1 MNAADALNQLAT
13 RFGILPSY
21 NDLGGQIRT
30 TSPDTQRA
38 LLRANGLDVA
48 TDAMIFEVLDD
59 VARREAERWFP
70 EEIIIQSNTACALDF
85 GLGTSWRVLCTET
98 GDCLAQG
105 HAGDRIELPTLPSG
119 VYDLVAA
126 TPERCETIT
135 VIVAPPKAPLID
147 DLTASDRLWGVNAA
161 LYGLRGGNHVGNYED
176 LAEFGEVLSQ
186 AGAGF
191 LGVNPLHAL
200 GAMAQEVISPY
211 SPSSRSALNTSHIA
225 LDQIPGLRASSNFNA
240 YSKPAEPSE
249 SAIGDIDYPAHKAVH
264 GAALE
269 ALYAEFCANADTAA
283 KDDFAKFE
291 PITETRL
298 ADFSTFEA
306 ISEFEGHDWRGWG
319 AELRRADKAA
329 LRQIAEIRADRI
341 NFHRWLQ
348 WVANKQLAGTQNRLL
363 QSGMPL
369 GLYLDLA
376 VGARRGGAESW
387 CEADSVATGVSVGAP
402 PDYLSPAGQN
412 WDLAAFAPRR
422 LKAQKYKAF
431 RRILRAAMR
440 HAGVLR
446 IDHVLG
452 LNRSFWIP
460 DDGSPGGYISQ
471 PMAALTAV
479 IRIEAER
486 ANTMIIGEDL
496 GLVPDG
502 FRAQMRAQ
510 GFYGYSVLQYEK
522 TGPGTFREPADY
534 EPQILAC
541 FGTHDTPTLQG
552 FRTGRDIGWW
562 RKLGWISE
570 DAAAQA
576 RIDRQADVTAIA
588 ALGGNEGGENAPSG
602 TQFSCSVHSALA
614 QCPSALVSVQLDDI
628 LFNTEAQN
636 LPGTIDQHPNWRRA
650 YTTTPEELLASPHLK
665 SLSGWMRDAGR
676 ALKSDTIKEA
686 KNEN

>member
-1 MNAADALNQLAT
+1 MNATDALNELAT
-13 RFGILPSY
+13 RYGILPNY
-21 NDLGGQIRT
+21 NDLGGQSRA

-59 VARREAERWFP
+59 VSRREAERWFP
-70 EEIIIQSNTACALDF
+70 EEIIIQSTTACALDF
-85 GLGTSWRVLCTET
+85 GLGTTWSVLCTET

-105 HAGDRIELPTLPSG
+105 RADDRIELPALRAG
-119 VYDLVAA
+119 VYDLIAA

-135 VIVAPPKAPLID
+135 VIVAPPRAPLID
-147 DLTASDRLWGVNAA
+147 DLTPTDRLWGVNAA
-161 LYGLRGGNHVGNYED
+161 LYGLRGGNHVGNFED

-191 LGVNPLHAL
+191 FGVNPLHAL
-200 GAMAQEVISPY
+200 GAMAHEVISPY

-225 LDQIPGLRASSNFNA
+225 LDQIPGLRASSNFSEN
-240 YSKPAEPSE
+240 SRPAAPSD
-249 SAIGDIDYPAHKAVH
+249 SSIGDIDYPAHKAAH

-269 ALYAEFCANADTAA
+269 ARYAEFCANADAAA
-283 KDDFAKFE
+283 KNDFAKFE
-291 PITETRL
+291 PITEKRR
-298 ADFSTFEA
+298 ADFSIFEA
-306 ISEFEGHDWRGWG
+306 ISEFAGPDWRGWP
-319 AELRRADKAA
+319 AELRTADGAA
-329 LRQIAEIRADRI
+329 LRQVVETKPDRI

-348 WVANKQLAGTQNRLL
+348 WVANKQLAGTQSRLL

-387 CEADSVATGVSVGAP
+387 CEADSVAAGVSVGAP
-402 PDYLSPAGQN
+402 PDHLSPAGQN

-471 PMAALTAV
+471 PMEALTAI

-496 GLVPDG
+496 GLVPEG
-502 FRAQMRAQ
+502 FREQMRGQ

-522 TGPGTFREPADY
+522 IGPGAFRHPNDY

-541 FGTHDTPTLQG
+541 FGTHDTPTLRG
-552 FRTGRDIGWW
+552 FRSGRDIDWW
-562 RKLGWISE
+562 RKLDWISE

-576 RIDRQADVTAIA
+576 LIDRQADVKAVA
-588 ALGGNEGGENAPSG
+588 ALGRNADDENTPSDR
-602 TQFSCSVHSALA
+602 QFSCSVHGALA

-650 YTTTPEELLASPHLK
+650 YATTPEELLTDPHLK
-665 SLSGWMRDAGR
+665 SISDWMRDAGR
-676 ALKSDTIKEA
+676 APISDTVEEA
-686 KNEN
+686 EK